1 MTIISETIKG
11 IKGVITDNSVVIKGT
26 ATKYISPQKLN
37 HIKRQYK
44 PSDFKPTFKYINLWG
59 KARWKAPKVSS
70 RKLADMR
77 KNCEYLGVDP
87 TSIGLPPKPEKKPP
101 RSKPRKGAKYE
112 RNAPERKAKIAKALE
127 EMPQTIAAWRL
138 EKLKE
143 KEKNKPSLP

>member
-1 MTIISETIKG
+1 VVRKAIKDTIIDHSA
-11 IKGVITDNSVVIKGT
+11 SIKGT

-37 HIKRQYK
+37 HLKKQYNT
-44 PSDFKPTFKYINLWG
+44 SDFKPTFKYINLWG
-59 KARWKAPKVSS
+59 KAKWKAPKVSK

-87 TSIGLPPKPEKKPP
+87 NSIGLPPKPEKKPP
-101 RSKPRKGAKYE
+101 RNKPRKGAKYE

-127 EMPQTIAAWRL
+127 EMPQTIAAWKL

-143 KEKNKPSLP
+143 KEKNKPSLPF